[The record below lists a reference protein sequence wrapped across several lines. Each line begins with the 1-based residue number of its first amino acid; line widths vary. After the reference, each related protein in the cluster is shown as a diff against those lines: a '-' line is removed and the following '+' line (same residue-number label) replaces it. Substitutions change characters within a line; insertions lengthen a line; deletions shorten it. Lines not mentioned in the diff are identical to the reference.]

1 MKGRLRRA
9 ITVLLVVL
17 LVLGAGAFGAYWYQA
32 RQSAQAIE
40 EAQRLAELPEPE
52 PPADQQPAEPQ
63 EEPEQEGGKNP
74 SVPAFRD
81 ARAAALLKLDLDSL
95 RAINEDVIGWI
106 EIPGTPLSYP
116 LLQGEDNAYYLNH
129 SWNRQYN
136 AGGSIFLEQSSRA
149 DFSDFNTIIYG
160 HRMSDSSMFNSLR
173 HYADETYWQ
182 EHPRVYIVTDQGVR
196 VYEVFAAM
204 EVTVTDPVYW
214 LVGDGGKY
222 RQRVLD
228 FCLENSVVAG
238 AAAPAETD
246 RIITLSTCT
255 SLNISD
261 NRWVVVAAEL
271 GVVAAAAPHVEML
284 GK

>member
-182 EHPRVYIVTDQGVR
+182 EHPRVYIEQTRGYGSMRCLRPWRSPLQTRSIGWWETEGNTGSGYWTSAWKTPWWPER
-196 VYEVFAAM
+196 QPLRKRIGSSRCL
-204 EVTVTDPVYW
+204 PV
-214 LVGDGGKY
+214 
-222 RQRVLD
+222 
-228 FCLENSVVAG
+228 
-238 AAAPAETD
+238 PA
-246 RIITLSTCT
+246 
-255 SLNISD
+255 
-261 NRWVVVAAEL
+261 
-271 GVVAAAAPHVEML
+271 
-284 GK
+284 